1 MGNLGDMDSFLTFPA
16 RRDVAG
22 LKAALGALEDGD
34 HVTVVLAT
42 ARYGAIEVSGRV
54 FSSPTGDL
62 WLGGRL
68 IAGPQTKAK
77 DGSASRAPISEMRTL
92 VADPAQLHGETADPL
107 GFAHG
112 DLVSVDIEQVPYG
125 LFTVSGVATEGQ
137 DGNVRVGEW
146 AVTGSGALAKRL
158 RGARLV
164 WREHTEPVPARREP
178 LGADE

>member
-1 MGNLGDMDSFLTFPA
+1 MEPFLTFPA

-22 LKAALGALEDGD
+22 LKAALGALDGGD
-34 HVTVVLAT
+34 HVTVVLHT
-42 ARYGAIEVSGRV
+42 TRYGALEVSGRV

-77 DGSASRAPISEMRTL
+77 DGSAVRSPISELRTL
-92 VADPAQLHGETADPL
+92 VADPATLHGEPADPL

-125 LFTVSGVATEGQ
+125 IFTISGVATEGA

-146 AVTGSGALAKRL
+146 AVAGGGALAKRL

-164 WREHTEPVPARREP
+164 GREHTEPVPARRDP
-178 LGADE
+178 LDTEE